1 MMISVCSATYPFR
14 QSAVFQPS
22 QGVLQGSGKETI
34 NHSLLLVS
42 SGISNGDAAMLLITA
57 VPDPDFDI
65 RGRGGAVS
73 KKLFSARPPSVW
85 SKNKG
90 GGAGPPGS
98 LPWIHHCYRLRA
110 RERKSIQLV
119 WMPPS
124 KSGRGILQNA
134 EPNMQERRMTEV

>member
-65 RGRGGAVS
+65 RGRGG
-73 KKLFSARPPSVW
+73 
-85 SKNKG
+85 G
-90 GGAGPPGS
+90 GGRAPKNCFRPVHPQFGLKIRGGGGSPGVPSLDPP
-98 LPWIHHCYRLRA
+98 L
-110 RERKSIQLV
+110 
-119 WMPPS
+119 
-124 KSGRGILQNA
+124 LQA
-134 EPNMQERRMTEV
+134 

>member
-65 RGRGGAVS
+65 RGRGGGGLQKIV
-73 KKLFSARPPSVW
+73 FGPSTL
-85 SKNKG
+85 
-90 GGAGPPGS
+90 S
-98 LPWIHHCYRLRA
+98 L
-110 RERKSIQLV
+110 V
-119 WMPPS
+119 
-124 KSGRGILQNA
+124 
-134 EPNMQERRMTEV
+134 